1 MSTIYSLHTTQEDR
15 DLSRA
20 AAEHYHQLQA
30 VRDGAAHPA
39 PSSRRFARVRAALGV
54 SRSRRAL

>member
-30 VRDGAAHPA
+30 VRDGAAHSA
-39 PSSRRFARVRAALGV
+39 PTRRRFARIRAALGA
-54 SRSRRAL
+54 SRYPRV